1 MSLPVCVVPRTSIC
15 HYQNVEPSETVST
28 NGVLVRCEESKQ
40 SWNLVENP
48 LHAILE
54 LGRKYIRL
62 VVNADDL
69 ERQHSMVAFL
79 QFSDFVR
86 FVRVECHP
94 SISFCSQRFVANM
107 EVSLRGGQRV
117 TKANQE
123 CPNKVGFQSVTM

>member
-1 MSLPVCVVPRTSIC
+1 MRPCKRIDSAFTVALTLFGVKIVIVCLASKLGNDRQHMSLCVVPRTSIC

-28 NGVLVRCEESKQ
+28 NGVLVRCEESKR

-69 ERQHSMVAFL
+69 ERQHS
-79 QFSDFVR
+79 
-86 FVRVECHP
+86 
-94 SISFCSQRFVANM
+94 
-107 EVSLRGGQRV
+107 
-117 TKANQE
+117 T
-123 CPNKVGFQSVTM
+123 